1 MCTRTGVYAT
11 ALGVVFCPHMAYSE
25 GMATRRNRNSSR
37 YLGTITKTELDQAA
51 ASDPVPYRA
60 DAWVNPSAER
70 VEDWLVLTPAEQAE
84 VDAYPARVA
93 ATEAKMAWL
102 GLFNWFELADFEA
115 KMERKDRQ
123 LAAEAKIANGTW
135 MGAR

>member
-1 MCTRTGVYAT
+1 
-11 ALGVVFCPHMAYSE
+11 MAYSE
-25 GMATRRNRNSSR
+25 GMASRRNRNSSR
-37 YLGTITKTELDQAA
+37 YLGTITQTQLDQAA
-51 ASDPVPYRA
+51 TDAAAPELSAPVPYRA

-70 VEDWLVLTPAEQAE
+70 VEDWLILTSAEQAE

-93 ATEAKMAWL
+93 ATEAKMARL

-123 LAAEAKIANGTW
+123 LAAEAKAMGATW